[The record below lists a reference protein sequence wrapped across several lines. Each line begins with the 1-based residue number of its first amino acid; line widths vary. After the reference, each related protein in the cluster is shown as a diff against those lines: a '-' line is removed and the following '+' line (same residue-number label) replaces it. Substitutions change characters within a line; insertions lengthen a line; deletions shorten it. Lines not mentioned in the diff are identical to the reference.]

1 MHAIQITE
9 HGGPDVLTPVQIPT
23 PPCGPNQVLVA
34 NEAAGVN
41 FIDTYQR
48 TGLYPMQLPY
58 IPGLEGA
65 GMITQVGGNV
75 TDLVIGDR
83 VAWTGVLGSY
93 AEMVAVPA
101 DDAVP
106 IPDSLSSE
114 VACASLLQG
123 LTAHYLAFDTFPL
136 QPGDTCLIHAG
147 AGGVGLLLTQLA
159 KACGAI
165 VVATVGTEAKA
176 ELSRAAGADHVIN
189 YSDTDFAA
197 AIIDLLGPK
206 PFEVVYDGVGQS
218 VFADSLRLLKPR
230 GLMATFGNASGP
242 VEPVSPLTLSQAGS
256 LFLTR
261 PTLFDH
267 IATRNE
273 LLDRTSDLF
282 ARIASGSLA
291 VRIGERL
298 PLVEAANAHR
308 MLEGRATT
316 GKVIL
321 TT

>member
-1 MHAIQITE
+1 M
-9 HGGPDVLTPVQIPT
+9 
-23 PPCGPNQVLVA
+23 
-34 NEAAGVN
+34 
-41 FIDTYQR
+41 
-48 TGLYPMQLPY
+48 
-58 IPGLEGA
+58 
-65 GMITQVGGNV
+65 
-75 TDLVIGDR
+75 
-83 VAWTGVLGSY
+83 
-93 AEMVAVPA
+93 
-101 DDAVP
+101 
-106 IPDSLSSE
+106 
-114 VACASLLQG
+114 
-123 LTAHYLAFDTFPL
+123 
-136 QPGDTCLIHAG
+136 
-147 AGGVGLLLTQLA
+147 
-159 KACGAI
+159 
-165 VVATVGTEAKA
+165 
-176 ELSRAAGADHVIN
+176 
-189 YSDTDFAA
+189 
-197 AIIDLLGPK
+197 
-206 PFEVVYDGVGQS
+206 GQS